1 MPRIQQLPNS
11 LINQI
16 AAGEVIERPAS
27 VVKEIIENAI
37 DAGATQI
44 DIDIED
50 GGGKLIRVRDNGCGI
65 HPDDLA
71 LAFATHATSK
81 IRNLDDLE
89 HITTLGFRGEALPS
103 IASVSKTTLTSRAE
117 GESSAWRIS
126 PHLGDAISPAAHPP
140 GTTIEI
146 RDLFY
151 NTPARKKFLK
161 SERTERQHIQQLVQ
175 NLALSHDGI
184 TIRLNNHG
192 KPLGVYGG
200 EGLAARI
207 ASVLGDDLLEQALPI
222 DARAADMHLYGWVGL
237 PTSATNQPER
247 QYFYINGRII
257 RDKIIAHAIRQA
269 YQDMLYHGR
278 HPVYVLYLDIAP
290 EHIDVNAH
298 PAKHEVRFRESR
310 LTHDFLYSS
319 LHHALR
325 GNTPAAAPR
334 PENPAPP
341 PEREAP
347 AAARQQPLRY
357 SGDYRLE
364 RPTTPRRALAESAAY
379 YQWAQ
384 NIAPSVH
391 PTNNGLASTNPTPYP
406 SPTGGG
412 EQGYAPTPSLSPMG
426 GGEQDYAAAPV
437 NGDQTEHPLGYALGQ
452 IHNIFI
458 LAQNARGLV
467 IVDMHAAH
475 ERILYERLKAQLRAR
490 HPEVQRLLLPQSLAA
505 TPAHLDTLAQ
515 HRDWLHHLGFDLEA
529 SADESRIHINAVP
542 SLLKH
547 AAVAEIVGDLLH
559 ELGEYPASIAIERLQ
574 DEILSRLSC
583 HKAVRA
589 HDSLT
594 IPEMNHLL
602 RDIETTPASGQCNH
616 GRPTWVQLT
625 TDELGKYFMRGE

>member
-27 VVKEIIENAI
+27 VVKDIIENAI

-71 LAFATHATSK
+71 LAFTTHATSK

-89 HITTLGFRGEALPS
+89 HVTTLGFRGEALPS

-341 PEREAP
+341 PEREVP
-347 AAARQQPLRY
+347 AVARQQPLRY

-384 NIAPSVH
+384 NIAPSPVH
-391 PTNNGLASTNPTPYP
+391 PGGSTSTNPIP
-406 SPTGGG
+406 SP
-412 EQGYAPTPSLSPMG
+412 SPMG

-437 NGDQTEHPLGYALGQ
+437 NDDQTEHPLGYALGQ

-515 HRDWLHHLGFDLEA
+515 HRDWLHRLGFDLEA

-547 AAVAEIVGDLLH
+547 AAVAEMVGDLLH

>member
-103 IASVSKTTLTSRAE
+103 ISSVSKTTLTSRAE

-319 LHHALR
+319 LHHVLR

-341 PEREAP
+341 PEREVP

-384 NIAPSVH
+384 NIAPSPVH
-391 PTNNGLASTNPTPYP
+391 PGGSTSTNPIP
-406 SPTGGG
+406 SP
-412 EQGYAPTPSLSPMG
+412 SPMG

-437 NGDQTEHPLGYALGQ
+437 NDDPAEHPLGYALGQ

-515 HRDWLHHLGFDLEA
+515 HRDWLHRLGFDLEA

>member
-310 LTHDFLYSS
+310 LAHDFLYSS

-384 NIAPSVH
+384 NIAPSPVH
-391 PTNNGLASTNPTPYP
+391 PGGSTSTNPIP
-406 SPTGGG
+406 SP
-412 EQGYAPTPSLSPMG
+412 SPMG

-437 NGDQTEHPLGYALGQ
+437 NDDPAEHPLGYALGQ

-515 HRDWLHHLGFDLEA
+515 HRDWLHRLGFDLEA

>member
-44 DIDIED
+44 DIDIEE

-103 IASVSKTTLTSRAE
+103 IASVAKTTLTSRAE

-126 PHLGDAISPAAHPP
+126 PHLGHAISPAAHPP

-257 RDKIIAHAIRQA
+257 RDKIVSHAIRQA

-310 LTHDFLYSS
+310 LAHDFLYSS

-325 GNTPAAAPR
+325 GNIPAAAAPR
-334 PENPAPP
+334 AENPAPP
-341 PEREAP
+341 SPEP
-347 AAARQQPLRY
+347 ARQPSLRY

-364 RPTTPRRALAESAAY
+364 RPASPRHSVAESAAY

-384 NIAPSVH
+384 NIAPPPVPPS
-391 PTNNGLASTNPTPYP
+391 P

-412 EQGYAPTPSLSPMG
+412 VQDYAPAAKN
-426 GGEQDYAAAPV
+426 DYAAAPV
-437 NGDQTEHPLGYALGQ
+437 HDDNSEHPLGYALGQ

-458 LAQNARGLV
+458 LAQNAHGLI

-475 ERILYERLKAQLRAR
+475 ERILYERLKAQLRAKQ
-490 HPEVQRLLLPQSLAA
+490 PEVQRLLLPQSLVA
-505 TPAHLDTLAQ
+505 TPAHLDTLEQ
-515 HRDWLHHLGFDLEA
+515 HRDWLHRLGFELAA

-594 IPEMNHLL
+594 ITEMNQLL

-625 TDELGKYFMRGE
+625 TDDLGKYFMRGE

>member
-341 PEREAP
+341 PEREVP
-347 AAARQQPLRY
+347 AVARQQPLRY

-384 NIAPSVH
+384 NIAPSPVH
-391 PTNNGLASTNPTPYP
+391 PGGSTSTNPSP
-406 SPTGGG
+406 SPT
-412 EQGYAPTPSLSPMG
+412 G

-437 NGDQTEHPLGYALGQ
+437 NDDQTEHPLGYALGQ

-515 HRDWLHHLGFDLEA
+515 HRDWLHRLGFDLEA

>member
-89 HITTLGFRGEALPS
+89 HVTTLGFRGEALPS
-103 IASVSKTTLTSRAE
+103 IASVAKTTLTSRAE
-117 GESSAWRIS
+117 GEIQAWRIS

-175 NLALSHDGI
+175 TLALSHDGI

-192 KPLGVYGG
+192 KLLGSYGG
-200 EGLAARI
+200 ADLAARI
-207 ASVLGDDLLEQALPI
+207 ASVLGDELLEQSLPI
-222 DARAADMHLYGWVGL
+222 DARSGEMHLYGRVGL
-237 PTSATNQPER
+237 PTCAGNQPDR
-247 QYFYINGRII
+247 QYFYINGRMI

-290 EHIDVNAH
+290 DLIDVNAH

-310 LTHDFLYSS
+310 LAHDFLYSS

-325 GNTPAAAPR
+325 GNIPAAQTAPPR
-334 PENPAPP
+334 ETPAPP
-341 PEREAP
+341 P
-347 AAARQQPLRY
+347 AAVRQQPPLRY
-357 SGDYRLE
+357 DHDYR
-364 RPTTPRRALAESAAY
+364 PAPRRSVAESAAY

-384 NIAPSVH
+384 KIAPPV
-391 PTNNGLASTNPTPYP
+391 PPANGGLATTNPTPSP
-406 SPTGGG
+406 SPGP
-412 EQGYAPTPSLSPMG
+412 QAKCSRILLGYPPTG
-426 GGEQDYAAAPV
+426 GGEQDYAATPV
-437 NGDQTEHPLGYALGQ
+437 NDDPAEHPLGYALGQ

-475 ERILYERLKAQLRAR
+475 ERILYERLKAQLRAKQ
-490 HPEVQRLLLPQSLAA
+490 PEVQRLLLPQSLAA
-505 TPAHLDTLAQ
+505 TPAHLDTLEQ
-515 HRDWLHHLGFDLEA
+515 HRDWLHRLGFDLAA

-559 ELGEYPASIAIERLQ
+559 ELGEYPASIAIERMQ

-594 IPEMNHLL
+594 LTEMNQLL

-616 GRPTWVQLT
+616 GRPTWVQLS
-625 TDELGKYFMRGE
+625 TDDLGKYFMRGE

>member
-37 DAGATQI
+37 DAGATDI

-341 PEREAP
+341 PDREAP

-384 NIAPSVH
+384 NIAPSPV
-391 PTNNGLASTNPTPYP
+391 P
-406 SPTGGG
+406 SLTGREG
-412 EQGYAPTPSLSPMG
+412 QGYAANPNPAEKT
-426 GGEQDYAAAPV
+426 DYAAAPV
-437 NGDQTEHPLGYALGQ
+437 NDDQTEHPLGYALGQ

-458 LAQNARGLV
+458 LAQNAQGLV

-475 ERILYERLKAQLRAR
+475 ERILYERLKAQLRAKQ
-490 HPEVQRLLLPQSLAA
+490 PEVQRLLLPQSLTAS
-505 TPAHLDTLAQ
+505 PAHLDTLEQ
-515 HRDWLHHLGFDLEA
+515 HHDWLQRLGFELEA

-594 IPEMNHLL
+594 IPEMNQLL

-616 GRPTWVQLT
+616 GRPTWVQLM

>member
-1 MPRIQQLPNS
+1 MPRIQQLPSS

-341 PEREAP
+341 PEREVP
-347 AAARQQPLRY
+347 AVARQQPLRY

-384 NIAPSVH
+384 NIAPSPV
-391 PTNNGLASTNPTPYP
+391 P
-406 SPTGGG
+406 SPTGRG
-412 EQGYAPTPSLSPMG
+412 EQDYAPTPSPSPTG

-437 NGDQTEHPLGYALGQ
+437 NDDPAEHPLGYALGQ

-458 LAQNARGLV
+458 LAQNAHGLI

>member
-44 DIDIED
+44 DIDIEE

-146 RDLFY
+146 RDIFY

-341 PEREAP
+341 PEREVP
-347 AAARQQPLRY
+347 AVARQQPLRY

-384 NIAPSVH
+384 NIAPSPV
-391 PTNNGLASTNPTPYP
+391 P
-406 SPTGGG
+406 SPTGRG
-412 EQGYAPTPSLSPMG
+412 EQDYAPTPSPSPTG

-437 NGDQTEHPLGYALGQ
+437 NDDQTEHPLGYALGQ

-458 LAQNARGLV
+458 LAQNAHGLI

-475 ERILYERLKAQLRAR
+475 ERILYERLKAQLRAKQ
-490 HPEVQRLLLPQSLAA
+490 PEVQRLLLPQSLAA
-505 TPAHLDTLAQ
+505 TPAHLDTLEQ
-515 HRDWLHHLGFDLEA
+515 HRDWLHRLGFELAA

-594 IPEMNHLL
+594 ITEMNQLL

-625 TDELGKYFMRGE
+625 TDDLGKYFMRGE

>member
-126 PHLGDAISPAAHPP
+126 PHLGDAISPAAPPP

-237 PTSATNQPER
+237 PTCTHTQPDQ

-384 NIAPSVH
+384 NIAPSPV
-391 PTNNGLASTNPTPYP
+391 P
-406 SPTGGG
+406 SPTGRG
-412 EQGYAPTPSLSPMG
+412 EQDYAPSPSPTG

-437 NGDQTEHPLGYALGQ
+437 NDDPAEHPLGYALGQ

-515 HRDWLHHLGFDLEA
+515 HRDWLHRLGFDLEA

>member
-27 VVKEIIENAI
+27 VVKDIIENAI

-71 LAFATHATSK
+71 LAFTTHATSK

-89 HITTLGFRGEALPS
+89 HVTTLGFRGEALPS

-341 PEREAP
+341 PEREVP
-347 AAARQQPLRY
+347 AVARQQPLRY

-384 NIAPSVH
+384 NIAPSPVH
-391 PTNNGLASTNPTPYP
+391 PGGSTSTNPIP
-406 SPTGGG
+406 SP
-412 EQGYAPTPSLSPMG
+412 SPMG

-437 NGDQTEHPLGYALGQ
+437 NDDQTEHPLGYALGQ

-515 HRDWLHHLGFDLEA
+515 HRDWLHRLGFDLEA

>member
-161 SERTERQHIQQLVQ
+161 SERTERAHIQQLVQ
-175 NLALSHDGI
+175 SLALSHTGI
-184 TIRLNNHG
+184 RIHLKNHG
-192 KPLGVYGG
+192 KTLGDYGG
-200 EGLAARI
+200 SDLTARI
-207 ASVLGDDLLEQALPI
+207 QSVLGDDLLEQALPI

-384 NIAPSVH
+384 NIAPSPV
-391 PTNNGLASTNPTPYP
+391 P
-406 SPTGGG
+406 SPTGR
-412 EQGYAPTPSLSPMG
+412 
-426 GGEQDYAAAPV
+426 GEQDYAAAPV
-437 NGDQTEHPLGYALGQ
+437 NDDPAEHPLGYALGQ

-475 ERILYERLKAQLRAR
+475 ERILYERLKVQLRAR

-515 HRDWLHHLGFDLEA
+515 HRDWLHRLGFDLEA

>member
-200 EGLAARI
+200 EGLSARI

-325 GNTPAAAPR
+325 GSTPAAAPR

-384 NIAPSVH
+384 NIAPSPVH
-391 PTNNGLASTNPTPYP
+391 SPTGRGEQDYAPSP
-406 SPTGGG
+406 SPT
-412 EQGYAPTPSLSPMG
+412 G

-437 NGDQTEHPLGYALGQ
+437 NDDQTEHPLGYALGQ

-515 HRDWLHHLGFDLEA
+515 HRDWLHRLGFDLEA